1 MIQFQEIPYLRPDM
15 DGLERQ
21 MGAGIAALEG
31 AGAFPE
37 AYYALLSLEAPRRI
51 FTTLSILVEAR
62 NTMDTN
68 DEFWAA
74 EQSWFDRIRPR
85 WDALC
90 VRLGAALNAS
100 PFREE
105 LARHLGTERF
115 RQAELAGRAFS
126 EEIAGDLAEESALS
140 AQYSRISGS
149 LSVELDGRRY
159 TMGELNGL
167 QKPGDRADREKFDNL
182 RQQAFAE
189 KSAELDELYDDLVRV
204 RVRMAGRLGFSSY
217 TDMGYC
223 RQGRTGYQ

>member
-21 MGAGIAALEG
+21 MGAGIAALER
-31 AGAFPE
+31 AGSFQE

-51 FTTLSILVEAR
+51 FATLSILVEAR

-74 EQSWFDRIRPR
+74 EQTWFDRIRPR

-90 VRLGAALNAS
+90 VRLGAVLNAS

-126 EEIAGDLAEESALS
+126 EEIAGELAEESALS
-140 AQYSRISGS
+140 ARYSRISGS
-149 LSVELDGRRY
+149 LSVELEGRRY

-182 RQQAFAE
+182 RP
-189 KSAELDELYDDLVRV
+189 V
-204 RVRMAGRLGFSSY
+204 SY
-217 TDMGYC
+217 THL
-223 RQGRTGYQ
+223 TLPTILLV

>member
-1 MIQFQEIPYLRPDM
+1 MIPFQEIPYLRPDM

-62 NTMDTN
+62 NTMDTS
-68 DEFWAA
+68 DRFWAA
-74 EQSWFDRIRPR
+74 EQSWFDQIRPR

-126 EEIAGDLAEESALS
+126 EEIAGELAEESALS

-167 QKPGDRADREKFDNL
+167 QKPGDRADREKFDIL

-189 KSAELDELYDDLVRV
+189 IGRASCRERV
-204 RVRMAGRLGFSSY
+204 
-217 TDMGYC
+217 
-223 RQGRTGYQ
+223 